1 MPEGAACARVG
12 QQENPCKEG
21 GGISPAR
28 PSSVK
33 SQGVTL
39 RPEMAG
45 AATASKAISLW
56 PEAMLLSDTLCPE
69 HLTPARTR
77 TCDVYTGLTFIHS
90 LSKHLRAYCAPRLG
104 NKEGKFYVP
113 YSTQVILT

>member
-56 PEAMLLSDTLCPE
+56 PEAMLLSDTLICVQSISRLRE
-69 HLTPARTR
+69 QGHVMYIQAL
-77 TCDVYTGLTFIHS
+77 LSFIH
-90 LSKHLRAYCAPRLG
+90 LANIYEPTVRHALG
-104 NKEGKFYVP
+104 IKRESSMFH
-113 YSTQVILT
+113 TQHR